1 MLTSEHAVVEYD
13 RGRAIP
19 DRLERK
25 GHAHYVAYAERML
38 AVYRGGIGGERRALH
53 RQVEALLADEPECPV
68 RRIRAFC
75 KLLDDASTYQDD
87 PKGEAAKLRLRVF
100 TAAAPLHPLVR
111 QKDRLFEHEEAETKA
126 AIAAEVGVAWDEI
139 DRRLYADVMAFQ
151 RLESSQGYPDAVA
164 LLSRYNVAQ
173 LQACLY
179 AAERMT
185 VTATQDLKTILRYAK
200 LARLLHDIRR
210 AGPSEYVIDFSG
222 PASVLRETRRYGVN
236 FARFLPAL
244 LACKGWK
251 ITATLQTP
259 WKTRAVLAL
268 SAKDRYTSVLPPP
281 AEFDSSVEEGF
292 AAKFG
297 PERQGWR
304 LERESEV
311 LADGQTVFVPDFVFR
326 HEDGTTV
333 FFEIVGFWT
342 PEYLAKKRETL
353 RRFRGRDILLAV
365 PERSL
370 REGAEP
376 GENVV
381 AYKTAI
387 KIEPVLTAL
396 DALRARRL
404 GKQAFKPPGDSSA

>member
-1 MLTSEHAVVEYD
+1 MLTSEHAIVDYD
-13 RGRAIP
+13 RGRAYP

-38 AVYRGGIGGERRALH
+38 AIYRGGIGQERRALH
-53 RQVEALLADEPECPV
+53 RQVEALFADEPDCPV
-68 RRIRAFC
+68 RRIRAFS

-87 PKGEAAKLRLRVF
+87 TKGEAARLRLRVF
-100 TAAAPLHPLVR
+100 TAAAGFHPLVKS
-111 QKDRLFEHEEAETKA
+111 KDRLFEHDEAETKT
-126 AIAAEVGVAWDEI
+126 AIAANVELPWEEI
-139 DRRLYADVMAFQ
+139 DRRLYADVLAFQ
-151 RLESSQGYPDAVA
+151 RLESFQGYADAVA

-179 AAERMT
+179 AAEQMV

-200 LARLLHDIRR
+200 LARLLHDIHRV
-210 AGPSEYVIDFSG
+210 GPSVYVIDFSG
-222 PASVLRETRRYGVN
+222 PASVLRETRRYGVS

-251 ITATLQTP
+251 MTATLQTP

-268 SAKDRYTSVLPPP
+268 SERSRYTSNLPPP
-281 AEFDSSVEEGF
+281 EEFDSTVEEGF
-292 AAKFG
+292 ARKFG
-297 PERQGWR
+297 ETRDGWR
-304 LERESEV
+304 LARESEV
-311 LADGQTVFVPDFVFR
+311 LADGQTVFVPDFVVC

-333 FFEIVGFWT
+333 LFEIVGFWT
-342 PEYLAKKRETL
+342 PEYLAQKRETL
-353 RRFRGRDILLAV
+353 RRFRGHNILLAV

-376 GENVV
+376 GPNVIV
-381 AYKTAI
+381 YKTAI

-396 DALRARRL
+396 EAIRAKRH
-404 GKQAFKPPGDSSA
+404 GDGAAAPHSRGTE